1 MNSLLQQIKQRRIE
15 LGYRQHDM
23 LRVGMSRQQYQRIET
38 KGNPTLN
45 TLEHL
50 AERLDCELVL
60 IPRELMSIVDS
71 ALETKGSHEK
81 R

>member
-1 MNSLLQQIKQRRIE
+1 MNSLLQQIKERRIE
-15 LGYRQHDM
+15 LGFRQHDM

-50 AERLDCELVL
+50 AERLDCELML
-60 IPRELMSIVDS
+60 IPRDHMGSVESVLDNRDS
-71 ALETKGSHEK
+71 SDKT
-81 R
+81 